1 MRNKEKGFP
10 PRISLDGEPR
20 AKAAYASKRADGSI
34 NDHPAERMQASTQSR
49 KHDPGE

>member
-20 AKAAYASKRADGSI
+20 AKPEYSSKRADGTI
-34 NDHPAERMQASTQSR
+34 KDHPQERMFKSNQDR
-49 KHDPGE
+49 DR